1 VTFAEPLLSV
11 LRHFGWW
18 DLLDVLIV
26 AVLFPLLF
34 LAGRLRLY
42 RKLVLPLAATGL
54 ILVSGVWVIER
65 AFGVDIPMRELLP
78 PAVQKVLP

>member
-1 VTFAEPLLSV
+1 M
-11 LRHFGWW
+11 
-18 DLLDVLIV
+18 

-34 LAGRLRLY
+34 LAGRLTLY
-42 RKLVLPLAATGL
+42 RKVFLPLAAAGL

-78 PAVQKVLP
+78 TAVQKVLP